1 MSMMLYLG
9 KFECDEATINK
20 TGAVAVGEATGS
32 VRTCE
37 PYDEVTFNDQL
48 ALVTKYNPGD
58 ENYNYAKVVSHTQD
72 VGGTKYYY
80 IRNRIMAPG
89 GKIIFLL
96 ECDVLYTYR
105 TQIYSLPC
113 VCRRAGSKDE
123 DTPNA
128 YQDPYIFDE
137 KMPVRTYKSV
147 DLYLTEK
154 PEEITASVD
163 FNFDP
168 YVYVIVTAG

>member
-20 TGAVAVGEATGS
+20 TGAVSVGEATGS
-32 VRTCE
+32 IRTCE

-48 ALVTKYNPGD
+48 ALVTKYIPSD
-58 ENYNYAKVVSHTQD
+58 ENYNYAKVVSHTND
-72 VGGTKYYY
+72 AGGTKYYY

-96 ECDVLYTYR
+96 ECDVLFTYMAD
-105 TQIYSLPC
+105 IYLLPC
-113 VCRRAGSKDE
+113 VCRRASSIDE
-123 DTPNA
+123 KTPNA

-154 PEEITASVD
+154 PEAITDSVD

>member
-20 TGAVAVGEATGS
+20 TGAVAVGEATDS

-48 ALVTKYNPGD
+48 ALVTKYVEGD
-58 ENYNYAKVVSHTQD
+58 ENYNYAKVVSHTND
-72 VGGTKYYY
+72 AGGTKYYY

-96 ECDVLYTYR
+96 ECDVLFTYM
-105 TQIYSLPC
+105 TQIYLLPC
-113 VCRRAGSKDE
+113 VCRRCS
-123 DTPNA
+123 DTSSESNSVDCYVIDGA
-128 YQDPYIFDE
+128 Q
-137 KMPVRTYKSV
+137 PVRAYKSV
-147 DLYLTEK
+147 DMYAADWPDEDGHVSFELSSDIL
-154 PEEITASVD
+154 
-163 FNFDP
+163 
-168 YVYVIVTAG
+168 IVTSG